1 MALTKISEG
10 AEADIYELEL
20 LGIKAAMKYRRPKPY
35 LVKDIE
41 ESLRGQRTKTEARI
55 LSKASSLISAP
66 KPLFVTKYAII
77 MKKLEG
83 IQASKRS
90 SLGRPGAMAS
100 GKAMAALHS
109 SGIIHG
115 DFTTANILIKS
126 DGISVIDFGLSY
138 YSSSVE
144 DMAFDVLL
152 FKRSVSEED
161 FHAFER
167 AYESGFA
174 KAREVLKKL
183 AEIEMRGRYQNRSLE
198 TA

>member
-1 MALTKISEG
+1 MAMKKISEG

-20 LGIKAAMKYRRPKPY
+20 LGIKAVMKYRRPKPY

-66 KPLFVTKYAII
+66 KPLFVAKYAII

-83 IQASKRS
+83 IQASKKP
-90 SLGRPGAMAS
+90 SLGEPSATAS

-126 DGISVIDFGLSY
+126 EGISVIDFGLSY
-138 YSSSVE
+138 YSSSAE
-144 DMAFDVLL
+144 DMAFDLLL
-152 FKRSVSEED
+152 FKRSVNEED

-167 AYESGFA
+167 AYKNGFVKSA
-174 KAREVLKKL
+174 EVLKKL
-183 AEIEMRGRYQNRSLE
+183 SEIEKRGRYQDRSLA

>member
-1 MALTKISEG
+1 MLAVVKSPCIMPDECSAAIALPDAMAPGLPR
-10 AEADIYELEL
+10 
-20 LGIKAAMKYRRPKPY
+20 LGLFDAWIPSSFFIIMAY
-35 LVKDIE
+35 LVTK
-41 ESLRGQRTKTEARI
+41 RG
-55 LSKASSLISAP
+55 
-66 KPLFVTKYAII
+66 
-77 MKKLEG
+77 
-83 IQASKRS
+83 
-90 SLGRPGAMAS
+90 LG
-100 GKAMAALHS
+100 ALHS

-138 YSSSVE
+138 YSSSAE

>member
-1 MALTKISEG
+1 MAMKKISEG

-20 LGIKAAMKYRRPKPY
+20 LGIKAVMKYRRPKPY

-55 LSKASSLISAP
+55 LSNASSLISAP
-66 KPLFVTKYAII
+66 KPLFVAKYAII

-83 IQASKRS
+83 IQASKKP
-90 SLGRPGAMAS
+90 SLGKPSATAS

-138 YSSSVE
+138 YSSSAE
-144 DMAFDVLL
+144 DMAFDLLL
-152 FKRSVSEED
+152 FKRSVNEED

-167 AYESGFA
+167 AYKNGFVKSA
-174 KAREVLKKL
+174 EVLKKL
-183 AEIEMRGRYQNRSLE
+183 SEIEKRGRYQDRSLA

>member
-1 MALTKISEG
+1 MAMKKISEG

-20 LGIKAAMKYRRPKPY
+20 LGIKAVMKYRRPKPY

-66 KPLFVTKYAII
+66 KPLFVAKYAII

-83 IQASKRS
+83 IQASKKP
-90 SLGRPGAMAS
+90 SLGKPSATAS

-115 DFTTANILIKS
+115 DFTTANILIKN

-138 YSSSVE
+138 YSSSAE
-144 DMAFDVLL
+144 DMAFDLLL
-152 FKRSVSEED
+152 FKRSVNEED

-167 AYESGFA
+167 AYKNGFVKSA
-174 KAREVLKKL
+174 EVLKKL
-183 AEIEMRGRYQNRSLE
+183 SEIEKRGRYQDRSLA

>member
-1 MALTKISEG
+1 MAMKKISEG

-20 LGIKAAMKYRRPKPY
+20 LGIKAVMKYRRPKPY

-66 KPLFVTKYAII
+66 KPLFVAKYAII

-83 IQASKRS
+83 IQASKKP
-90 SLGRPGAMAS
+90 SLGKPSATAS
-100 GKAMAALHS
+100 GKVMAALHS

-138 YSSSVE
+138 YSSSAE
-144 DMAFDVLL
+144 DMAFDLLL
-152 FKRSVSEED
+152 FKRSVNEED

-167 AYESGFA
+167 AYKNGFVKSA
-174 KAREVLKKL
+174 EVLKKL
-183 AEIEMRGRYQNRSLE
+183 SEIEKRGRYQDRSLA

>member
-1 MALTKISEG
+1 MAMKKISEG

-20 LGIKAAMKYRRPKPY
+20 LGIKAVMKYRRAKPY

-66 KPLFVTKYAII
+66 KPLFVAKYAII

-83 IQASKRS
+83 IQASKKP
-90 SLGRPGAMAS
+90 SLGKPSATAS

-138 YSSSVE
+138 YSSSAE
-144 DMAFDVLL
+144 DMAFDLLL
-152 FKRSVSEED
+152 FKRSVNEED

-167 AYESGFA
+167 AYKNGFVKSA
-174 KAREVLKKL
+174 EVLKKL
-183 AEIEMRGRYQNRSLE
+183 SEIEKRGRYQDRSLA